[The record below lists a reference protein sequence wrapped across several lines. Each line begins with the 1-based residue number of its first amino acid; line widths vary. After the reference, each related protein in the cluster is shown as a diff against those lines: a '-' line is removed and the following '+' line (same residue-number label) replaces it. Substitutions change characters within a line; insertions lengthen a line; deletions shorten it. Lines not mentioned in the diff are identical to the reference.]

1 MVGLVLFSQPVPCR
15 GKPAYILSFL
25 RYVKFCS
32 LFSLNFMALSFPMVS
47 TVFLYLTAGSLT
59 RATSTFSYTMSTIP
73 TQRHP
78 FDLHS
83 KILSKWPSS
92 TLLFHPNCPCP
103 LPSPCSL
110 SPLLF
115 PFPFLPPPSNPCP
128 TPPQSPPHHW
138 LLYSPKFQAQGF
150 IDIRDSSS
158 AVHTSRTKSWWQPWP
173 TF

>member
-32 LFSLNFMALSFPMVS
+32 LFSLYFMALSFPMVS

-78 FDLHS
+78 LDLHS

-92 TLLFHPNCPCP
+92 NTVISSKLS
-103 LPSPCSL
+103 LPSSL
-110 SPLLF
+110 PLL
-115 PFPFLPPPSNPCP
+115 PFPSPPPLSLPPPPP
-128 TPPQSPPHHW
+128 TPAQHPLSPRHTTG